1 MNDTKSRQPGGIKGA
16 ISGAVAGWLGRPIE
30 LTDGAFWKSWFGASN
45 FSGKSVTVNSAL
57 QLSTAWACVRL
68 ISETLSTLPMNLYRD
83 EKDAKV
89 VARDHQL
96 FSLLH
101 NQPNAD
107 MSAAVFWQA
116 YIASMLLWGAAYV
129 EKRVSGGVITSLE
142 FLQPE
147 CVARRRLG
155 NGSVEWH
162 YSDPLSRTTRVIL
175 DSMMWFTP
183 AFTVD
188 GHNGLSPITMG
199 ANIFGGA
206 MAADEAS
213 ASTFTNGM
221 KSSGLVTMDAI
232 LKPEQR
238 ADIRQHVGKV
248 SREGGVMVLEKG
260 SAFQQLNMTP
270 QDAELL
276 STRAF
281 NIEEICFVPGT
292 KILTLDGF
300 KNIESIGIGESVLTH
315 KGRWR
320 RVRHVMQR
328 EYSGEVV
335 TTKAKGLNAVTS
347 TPNHPFYAQEVK
359 PDRSNRQCAVG
370 EPRWVD
376 AADLQPSARN
386 ARDRRGRGAF
396 DALTVPKLAHDL
408 SILRLDMAEWAPS
421 GSPKDGDSVCYSNN
435 HRATKVRRYVDL
447 DAEFGWLCGLYASDG
462 SVSDHQVIFYLGS
475 HETMAT
481 QRLQSALRS
490 IWGVECTTTRCGS
503 VDRTVTS
510 NRVLAEFFA
519 DFGRRADLKVLPN
532 FAMVARPEFRRGIVQ
547 GLIDGDGCLYG
558 DRAQLRT
565 TSERLAW
572 QLRLILWAE
581 GLNGSMR
588 TQPPGTW
595 SIEGRDGQSKA
606 IHTVEWRPK
615 PQARGS
621 MAQTEDIVYFGLDS
635 ATRTPYAGT
644 VYNLEVEEDE
654 SYTTEGGCVH
664 NCRWFRVPPFMV
676 GHAEKS
682 ITWGTG
688 IEQQMI
694 GFVTFVLRPWAV
706 RIEQSVRKSLLTP
719 VERRS
724 YSAEFALEGLLRGDS
739 AARAAFYSQMTQNGV
754 MSRDECR
761 RLENLPTMGGNA
773 AVLTVQSNLLP
784 IDKLGDKPAATTT
797 QDAMKNWLGITAKE
811 ATP

>member
-45 FSGKSVTVNSAL
+45 FSGKTVTVNSAL

-147 CVARRRLG
+147 CVARRMLG
-155 NGSVEWH
+155 NGLVEWH

-238 ADIRQHVGKV
+238 TDIRQHIGKV

-281 NIEEICFVPGT
+281 NIEEIC
-292 KILTLDGF
+292 
-300 KNIESIGIGESVLTH
+300 
-315 KGRWR
+315 
-320 RVRHVMQR
+320 
-328 EYSGEVV
+328 
-335 TTKAKGLNAVTS
+335 
-347 TPNHPFYAQEVK
+347 
-359 PDRSNRQCAVG
+359 
-370 EPRWVD
+370 
-376 AADLQPSARN
+376 
-386 ARDRRGRGAF
+386 
-396 DALTVPKLAHDL
+396 
-408 SILRLDMAEWAPS
+408 
-421 GSPKDGDSVCYSNN
+421 
-435 HRATKVRRYVDL
+435 
-447 DAEFGWLCGLYASDG
+447 
-462 SVSDHQVIFYLGS
+462 
-475 HETMAT
+475 
-481 QRLQSALRS
+481 
-490 IWGVECTTTRCGS
+490 
-503 VDRTVTS
+503 
-510 NRVLAEFFA
+510 
-519 DFGRRADLKVLPN
+519 
-532 FAMVARPEFRRGIVQ
+532 
-547 GLIDGDGCLYG
+547 
-558 DRAQLRT
+558 
-565 TSERLAW
+565 
-572 QLRLILWAE
+572 
-581 GLNGSMR
+581 
-588 TQPPGTW
+588 
-595 SIEGRDGQSKA
+595 
-606 IHTVEWRPK
+606 
-615 PQARGS
+615 
-621 MAQTEDIVYFGLDS
+621 
-635 ATRTPYAGT
+635 
-644 VYNLEVEEDE
+644 
-654 SYTTEGGCVH
+654 
-664 NCRWFRVPPFMV
+664 RWFRVPPFMV

-682 ITWGTG
+682 TTWGTG

-784 IDKLGDKPAATTT
+784 IDKLGDKTAATTT